1 MHTVRKTNEQIIWE
15 ERHLL
20 RQLKFFAKSHNES
33 KKCIITAID
42 QWTLSRIHR
51 QLEGPANPK
60 GAYHYPPWSGDS
72 NSTIR
77 VVQKSL
83 VFANTLANLKM
94 ATLNYIFL
102 DKHRLAL
109 IRALTVL
116 DWLEHLAAINYK
128 GILQILRKR
137 LIIKAYFWWY
147 LSHGFLFLLS

>member
-1 MHTVRKTNEQIIWE
+1 MHTIRKTNEQIIWE
-15 ERHLL
+15 VKHLL
-20 RQLKFFAKSHNES
+20 RQLNFFAKSHNES

-83 VFANTLANLKM
+83 VFANTLANLKT
-94 ATLNYIFL
+94 ATLNYIF
-102 DKHRLAL
+102 R
-109 IRALTVL
+109 
-116 DWLEHLAAINYK
+116 
-128 GILQILRKR
+128 
-137 LIIKAYFWWY
+137 
-147 LSHGFLFLLS
+147 

>member
-15 ERHLL
+15 EKHLL

-83 VFANTLANLKM
+83 VFANTLANLKT
-94 ATLNYIFL
+94 ATLNYMN
-102 DKHRLAL
+102 
-109 IRALTVL
+109 
-116 DWLEHLAAINYK
+116 ES
-128 GILQILRKR
+128 GIELQ
-137 LIIKAYFWWY
+137 Y
-147 LSHGFLFLLS
+147 LFNKYCFKIYS

>member
-15 ERHLL
+15 EKHLL

-83 VFANTLANLKM
+83 VFANTLANLKT
-94 ATLNYIFL
+94 ATLNYIFRYENHFYNL
-102 DKHRLAL
+102 NIVDQTSMFGHP
-109 IRALTVL
+109 
-116 DWLEHLAAINYK
+116 
-128 GILQILRKR
+128 
-137 LIIKAYFWWY
+137 IK
-147 LSHGFLFLLS
+147 

>member
-15 ERHLL
+15 VKHLL
-20 RQLKFFAKSHNES
+20 RQLNFFAKSHNES

-51 QLEGPANPK
+51 QLEGPTNPK

-94 ATLNYIFL
+94 ATLNYIF
-102 DKHRLAL
+102 RLLGADN
-109 IRALTVL
+109 INGRSANFFLTKL
-116 DWLEHLAAINYK
+116 N
-128 GILQILRKR
+128 
-137 LIIKAYFWWY
+137 
-147 LSHGFLFLLS
+147 GFYTQTPQK

>member
-1 MHTVRKTNEQIIWE
+1 MHTVRKTNEQIFWE
-15 ERHLL
+15 EKHLL

-83 VFANTLANLKM
+83 VFANTLANLKT
-94 ATLNYIFL
+94 ATLNYIFRWRVCEDFL
-102 DKHRLAL
+102 TIDCQTKCVQRHSSHWGQKIPMKFLAKTICLPYHSWTYETRL
-109 IRALTVL
+109 
-116 DWLEHLAAINYK
+116 
-128 GILQILRKR
+128 QQ
-137 LIIKAYFWWY
+137 
-147 LSHGFLFLLS
+147 

>member
-1 MHTVRKTNEQIIWE
+1 MHTVRKTNEQIFWE
-15 ERHLL
+15 EKHLL

-51 QLEGPANPK
+51 QLEGPTNPK

-83 VFANTLANLKM
+83 VFANTLANLKT
-94 ATLNYIFL
+94 ATLNYIF
-102 DKHRLAL
+102 RLKF
-109 IRALTVL
+109 
-116 DWLEHLAAINYK
+116 EE
-128 GILQILRKR
+128 
-137 LIIKAYFWWY
+137 
-147 LSHGFLFLLS
+147 

>member
-15 ERHLL
+15 EKHLL

-51 QLEGPANPK
+51 QLEGPTNPK

-94 ATLNYIFL
+94 ATLNYIF
-102 DKHRLAL
+102 RLQQTAHHSKNF
-109 IRALTVL
+109 V
-116 DWLEHLAAINYK
+116 
-128 GILQILRKR
+128 
-137 LIIKAYFWWY
+137 
-147 LSHGFLFLLS
+147 

>member
-15 ERHLL
+15 EKHLL

-94 ATLNYIFL
+94 ATLNYIFRWVYVTVTI
-102 DKHRLAL
+102 RLF
-109 IRALTVL
+109 TVHAFERPPL
-116 DWLEHLAAINYK
+116 PLSSVRTICTTPN
-128 GILQILRKR
+128 LQQ
-137 LIIKAYFWWY
+137 AY
-147 LSHGFLFLLS
+147 SNQNE

>member
-15 ERHLL
+15 EKHLV

-51 QLEGPANPK
+51 QLEGPTNPK
-60 GAYHYPPWSGDS
+60 GAYYYPPWSGDS

-77 VVQKSL
+77 VVRKSR

-94 ATLNYIFL
+94 ATLNYIFRYNWP
-102 DKHRLAL
+102 K
-109 IRALTVL
+109 
-116 DWLEHLAAINYK
+116 
-128 GILQILRKR
+128 
-137 LIIKAYFWWY
+137 
-147 LSHGFLFLLS
+147 

>member
-15 ERHLL
+15 EKHLL

-94 ATLNYIFL
+94 ATLNYIF
-102 DKHRLAL
+102 RLKIL
-109 IRALTVL
+109 RIYLSF
-116 DWLEHLAAINYK
+116 WFMHLSLSYVPKRQGHQSKVK
-128 GILQILRKR
+128 GITDISQ
-137 LIIKAYFWWY
+137 
-147 LSHGFLFLLS
+147 